1 VSPEVF
7 FDPAAGTYQTAA
19 GFVCPLGKRQW
30 LWVMNGVV
38 MPVLLFSFSGL

>member
-1 VSPEVF
+1 MF
-7 FDPAAGTYQTAA
+7 FDPAAGTYQAAA
-19 GFVCPLGKRQW
+19 GFVCPLGQRQW